1 MEEEEFWRIA
11 DTFRD
16 PKVWWIENNKW
27 YKHNMWGTPSEY
39 GAVHLPEENKNKY
52 YLLK

>member
-1 MEEEEFWRIA
+1 MDEEDFWCIA

-27 YKHNMWGTPSEY
+27 YKDNIWGSPSEY
-39 GAVHLPEENKNKY
+39 GSVYLSENDRKKY
-52 YLLK
+52 YLKK